1 MYHFTSQP
9 AFCPPSTANTNNYS
23 TDHFIDSALIDPTL
37 ESYRR
42 QSMDTSN
49 HPIEPGLALNYTYLD
64 TPYLSSHHMAQL
76 HSPVPLH
83 LSHSLPQSD
92 TLRHGQATPMTNTF
106 PPAVQ
111 STPSTAPNMLDY
123 YAAAPQLL
131 FPTPSELLTD
141 LASAS
146 VSPSSYHRLP
156 SHQQGLPEI
165 QSHTQSPPL
174 SQTSRQQ
181 TPEDASTVP
190 PGSAANK
197 TESQR
202 KARQRAVAEEIGFTP
217 TDPDTISSHEK
228 KRHYLE
234 CLEQYVLYLHEQLRL
249 VQTLPLAL
257 ERVSTYRGLSSRS
270 IRTLLVYMQNANKNL
285 HESTLVEER
294 VFLDLSA
301 QVMAAHNAGLPL
313 RRHSVD
319 VVGMSSNLG
328 YSSEPCM
335 GSLDSVSPLASEGTS
350 TSASP
355 SSADGTPAS
364 PVDAATGLYI
374 ESVVPEN
381 I

>member
-1 MYHFTSQP
+1 MYHFPSQP
-9 AFCPPSTANTNNYS
+9 AFSPQSTAHANNYS
-23 TDHFIDSALIDPTL
+23 TGHFIDPALIDPAL
-37 ESYRR
+37 EPYRR
-42 QSMDTSN
+42 QPMDTSTRSL
-49 HPIEPGLALNYTYLD
+49 EPGLALNYTYLD
-64 TPYLSSHHMAQL
+64 TSYVPSHHMAQL

-83 LSHSLPQSD
+83 LSHSLPHSD
-92 TLRHGQATPMTNTF
+92 ALRHGQATPITNAF
-106 PPAVQ
+106 PTVQ
-111 STPSTAPNMLDY
+111 TTASTAPSMLEY

-141 LASAS
+141 LAS
-146 VSPSSYHRLP
+146 VSPSSHHRQP
-156 SHQQGLPEI
+156 SHQHDLPEM

-174 SQTSRQQ
+174 PQTSRQQ
-181 TPEDASTVP
+181 TPEDTSAVLPS
-190 PGSAANK
+190 GAANK

-270 IRTLLVYMQNANKNL
+270 IRTLLVYMQNTNKNL

-294 VFLDLSA
+294 VFLDLST

-328 YSSEPCM
+328 YSNEPCL
-335 GSLDSVSPLASEGTS
+335 GSLDSVSPLASQGTS
-350 TSASP
+350 TSPSP
-355 SSADGTPAS
+355 SPADGTPGN
-364 PVDAATGLYI
+364 PVDAAMVLGGM
-374 ESVVPEN
+374 
-381 I
+381 